1 MCNGQD
7 RAREFVADVKSGV
20 GDSGL
25 QQKYGL
31 PGRKFFLY
39 KASALD
45 IIAKEKMIEFR
56 QKRTISP
63 YRVLADMESGMGDEE
78 LMAKYDLN
86 RREFQSV
93 LRQIIEAGLAS
104 ALQLSGRLSI
114 TGSQVRE
121 AFVEMGKAIR
131 ELD

>member
-1 MCNGQD
+1 MNNGKE
-7 RAREFVADVKSGV
+7 RAREFVADVKGGFS
-20 GDSGL
+20 DSVL

-31 PGRKFFLY
+31 PKGKFFFY

-56 QKRTISP
+56 QKRTINP
-63 YRVLADMESGMGDEE
+63 YRVLSDMESGMGDDA
-78 LMAKYDLN
+78 LMVKYDLN
-86 RREFQSV
+86 HREFQTV

-104 ALQLSGRLSI
+104 ALELSGRLSI
-114 TGSQVRE
+114 TESQVRE
-121 AFVEMGKAIR
+121 AFVEMGKAIK